1 MARSF
6 IVSTSFFAQSACQ
19 MTSDDE
25 EPPQPSTPP
34 PPTDGQ
40 EVEGQPPLL
49 ASKRRRFSIRERMAI
64 IRRVERLMVTTG
76 MSRPEACKEV
86 NIHPTMH
93 LRWTKRRDEMMEQKN
108 PGARAMCV
116 GRPSC
121 LEACKD
127 DLLRFIFENR
137 EQGMAV
143 SVAMVMRKAKQIIP
157 AEFGVKTKCAQYH
170 SALRFVRSQGL
181 VFRLGTNESQRAP
194 AETAAEALDYIM
206 NVARPKVFN
215 QPGRHQD
222 FILNMDQTPVP
233 FTYNSRK
240 TLEVVGRRTV
250 HVRKSTNDTKRAT
263 FAMTVTASGKILKPL
278 IIFKGAR
285 NGRIVQREFPNYDD
299 DMIYLCQS
307 SAWMDEDAMLVW
319 VDQVLRPHIESAPPG
334 ILPIIFLDS
343 YRCHMMASVV
353 SKIQDLGVEVEH
365 IPGGCTALCQ
375 PVDIGVNKPFKN
387 RLRDQWEAWMVD
399 EGLAHGTTSP
409 PTREN
414 IVQWARNA
422 VANISS
428 EIVKNAWRHGDY
440 SWFPPAIN
448 D

>member
-1 MARSF
+1 
-6 IVSTSFFAQSACQ
+6 
-19 MTSDDE
+19 
-25 EPPQPSTPP
+25 
-34 PPTDGQ
+34 
-40 EVEGQPPLL
+40 
-49 ASKRRRFSIRERMAI
+49 
-64 IRRVERLMVTTG
+64 MVTTG
-76 MSRPEACKEV
+76 MSRPAACKEV
-86 NIHPTMH
+86 NIHLTMH
-93 LRWTKRRDEMMEQKN
+93 LRWTKHHDEMMEQKKN
-108 PGARAMCV
+108 PGARAVCV

-121 LEACKD
+121 LEACKE

-157 AEFGVKTKCAQYH
+157 SEFGVKTKCAQYH
-170 SALRFVRSQGL
+170 SALRFVRSQSF
-181 VFRLGTNESQRAP
+181 VFCLGTNESQCAP

-215 QPGRHQD
+215 QPGRHQN
-222 FILNMDQTPVP
+222 FILNMDQMPVP
-233 FTYNSRK
+233 FTYNNSRK
-240 TLEVVGRRTV
+240 TIEVVGRRTV

-263 FAMTVTASGKILKPL
+263 FAMMVTASGKILKPL

-285 NGRIVQREFPNYDD
+285 NGRIVQREFPNYDH
-299 DMIYLCQS
+299 DMIYLCQAN
-307 SAWMDEDAMLVW
+307 AWMDKDAMLVW
-319 VDQVLRPHIESAPPG
+319 VDQALRTHIESAPPG
-334 ILPIIFLDS
+334 ILPILFLDS

-353 SKIQDLGVEVEH
+353 SKIQDLGAEVEH

-387 RLRDQWEAWMVD
+387 TLRDQWEEWMVD

-414 IVQWARNA
+414 IVVQWTRNA
-422 VANISS
+422 VANIAS
-428 EIVKNAWRHGDY
+428 EILNNAWRHGDY

-448 D
+448 DY